1 MFVKLHNYPGL
12 KPPAYK
18 MIPQVFVSGSISMI
32 AFGHFDKIT
41 FSSKRRKGRGDPNE
55 YSFAKTFFCALNT
68 KLRSTFSSLFSV
80 FLELWMHGLPG
91 LRVGKNYIPGIFIT
105 SAQKKIQPIFLTIHN
120 LTWFYVMKLNSDS
133 FVKSLTQMIMFIYGI
148 DWNNLKSP
156 YKLHWQLVCLHSII
170 NFISISTMF
179 ITWSH

>member
-18 MIPQVFVSGSISMI
+18 MIPQVFVSMI

-91 LRVGKNYIPGIFIT
+91 LRVGKNYIRTRYIHYKC
-105 SAQKKIQPIFLTIHN
+105 AKKIQPIFLTIHN

-133 FVKSLTQMIMFIYGI
+133 FVKSLTQMIMFINGI

-170 NFISISTMF
+170 NFISISTLF

>member
-105 SAQKKIQPIFLTIHN
+105 SAQKKKYNPFFL
-120 LTWFYVMKLNSDS
+120 LY
-133 FVKSLTQMIMFIYGI
+133 
-148 DWNNLKSP
+148 
-156 YKLHWQLVCLHSII
+156 
-170 NFISISTMF
+170 
-179 ITWSH
+179 ITWPGFMLWNSIQIVLLKV